1 MFMLYYILLYYI
13 NYMILYYIILY
24 HIMLYYIILY
34 YSVLDIY
41 IYIEV
46 AQKYI
51 EKVQLT
57 ANFW

>member
-1 MFMLYYILLYYI
+1 
-13 NYMILYYIILY
+13 
-24 HIMLYYIILY
+24 MLYYIILY

-41 IYIEV
+41 IYRV

-57 ANFW
+57 AIFW